1 MFKRIY
7 NYTLVLAASLFFAV
21 ACKEDDDNR
30 IEKFTS
36 NVDVSNSLLRDDK
49 YSMTFLFSTDEGK
62 TWVDYPIL
70 KPGQSYM
77 VKVLDSKSGDVVTA
91 DDDFEFDW
99 SKSTPAPVGDATA
112 ETAKFT
118 SSKEND
124 VKVSIVS
131 HLCPYNASSW
141 TGAWGGDEVGACCGG
156 TDANAI
162 RQDATDPNKFI
173 MDNFWGDGVDA
184 YFILTPSTT
193 SVFDQVLTMPKQTT
207 SEGYIASGTGTY
219 DQCAGT
225 FTIATK
231 YTLPGLTNTQVQAF
245 TVSSSADTRI
255 YAATPSGVFTSSN
268 SGGTWTLQSNPFTT
282 PVLRM
287 AATGTK
293 LFAVTGSGIS
303 YSADRGLTWTAANS
317 GLTDTNV
324 TALVISGSNVFAGTK
339 TGGVFLSSNNGTSWT
354 PVNTGLG
361 SSLSVTSLAISG
373 SDLYVGTTAGA
384 FYSNNNGTSWTPI
397 AADIKNTFISL
408 AANGSNVYAGTTSG
422 LFYSADKGA
431 TWKAV
436 VSPALP
442 SGGINQLAIGNAG
455 VYAGTSKGVYYSSNF
470 GDAWT
475 LVDKGLSSTSIV
487 SLVSAPTLL
496 SKTYVATSDAGAF
509 NTTNAGA
516 SWSNLNNGTDYIFQ
530 YNFHR

>member
-7 NYTLVLAASLFFAV
+7 NYTLILAASLFFAV
-21 ACKEDDDNR
+21 ACKENDDNR
-30 IEKFTS
+30 IQKFTS

-77 VKVLDSKSGDVVTA
+77 VKVLDIKSGDVVST
-91 DDDFEFDW
+91 DDAFEFDW
-99 SKSTPAPVGDATA
+99 SKSNPAPVGDATA
-112 ETAKFT
+112 EIAKFT

-207 SEGYIASGTGTY
+207 SEGGIASGTGTY
-219 DQCAGT
+219 DQCAKT

-231 YTLPGLTNTQVQAF
+231 YTFPGLPNLQVQAF
-245 TVSSSADTRI
+245 AVSNSSDARI
-255 YAATPSGVFTSSN
+255 YAATSSGVFTSSN
-268 SGGTWTLQSNPFTT
+268 SGGNWTLQSAAFAGTT
-282 PVLRM
+282 VSRM
-287 AATGTK
+287 VATGTRV
-293 LFAVTGSGIS
+293 FAVTPAGIS
-303 YSADRGLTWTAANS
+303 ASANRGLTWTAANS

-324 TALVISGSNVFAGTK
+324 TALIVSGANLLAGTK
-339 TGGVFLSSNNGTSWT
+339 TGGVFLSSDFGASWT
-354 PVNTGLG
+354 AVNTGLTNTA
-361 SSLSVTSLAISG
+361 VTALAVSG
-373 SDLYVGTTAGA
+373 SDLYVGTSGGA
-384 FYSNNNGTSWTPI
+384 FYSNNLGTSWTPI
-397 AADIKNTFISL
+397 GTAIKNTFISL
-408 AANGSNVYAGTTSG
+408 AANGSNLYAGTTSG
-422 LFYSADKGA
+422 LFYSPDKGA

-436 VSPALP
+436 VSNALP
-442 SGGINQLAIGNAG
+442 GGSINQVTIGSTG
-455 VYAGTSKGVYYSSNF
+455 VYAGTSKGVYYSSNN
-470 GDAWT
+470 GDTWT

-487 SLVSAPTLL
+487 TLVTAPTLL
-496 SKTYVATSDAGAF
+496 SKTYVATSDLGTF
-509 NTTNAGA
+509 NTTNAGV
-516 SWSNLNNGTDYIFQ
+516 SWSNLNNGTDYVFQ